1 MKRPFIVLTLR
12 PHKVNGI
19 SVRVV
24 NWNRMHNP
32 SATPS
37 VCVCVWA
44 TCLSLTDTAFSERF
58 CQALISS
65 CEGDGEKMKRE
76 GREGAGALRKQVN
89 RLAFFSE
96 PLFCLSIGL

>member
-1 MKRPFIVLTLR
+1 MVLTLR

-19 SVRVV
+19 NVRVV
-24 NWNRMHNP
+24 NWNSMHDP
-32 SATPS
+32 SATPCVC

-65 CEGDGEKMKRE
+65 CERDEEKMKRE
-76 GREGAGALRKQVN
+76 GRVGAGALRKQVN
-89 RLAFFSE
+89 RLAFFFFFLQS
-96 PLFCLSIGL
+96 LSFVYQ

>member
-1 MKRPFIVLTLR
+1 MVLTLR

-24 NWNRMHNP
+24 NWNSMRNP

-37 VCVCVWA
+37 VCVCLGHMS
-44 TCLSLTDTAFSERF
+44 LSLTDTAFSERF

-65 CEGDGEKMKRE
+65 CERE
-76 GREGAGALRKQVN
+76 TVRK
-89 RLAFFSE
+89 
-96 PLFCLSIGL
+96 